1 VVPSGAEIDKPLPQR
16 EPSSSISPLPI
27 SLLPLSATD
36 NWPLLIIP
44 QTVPPRKRELH
55 SAWSVAH
62 SVTTFFLP
70 QLELLVETLD
80 GHERI
85 IYRGLHGDPELAF

>member
-1 VVPSGAEIDKPLPQR
+1 MIIHGPSPRPFPP
-16 EPSSSISPLPI
+16 PSEDGN
-27 SLLPLSATD
+27 LLQ
-36 NWPLLIIP
+36 LIIP
-44 QTVPPRKRELH
+44 QTEPLWNRESH

-80 GHERI
+80 GHERVL
-85 IYRGLHGDPELAF
+85 YGGLHGDPELFSIKTKKINEFIDLCLKLQ

>member
-1 VVPSGAEIDKPLPQR
+1 LENPQR
-16 EPSSSISPLPI
+16 PNDYPWTIPKIIPPPSATGNA
-27 SLLPLSATD
+27 LLPTV
-36 NWPLLIIP
+36 P